1 VNHRTPAAKGRRH
14 DMAGEFHWPRP
25 ARGEVEFRCREPSQP
40 TQFAAE
46 ARSAS
51 STARRTKRAAGRE
64 DRDVRHQDRKHA
76 FRARSAAKAPAK
88 LAGAMYKSR

>member
-14 DMAGEFHWPRP
+14 DMEAEFHWPRP

-76 FRARSAAKAPAK
+76 FRARVSREGASKA
-88 LAGAMYKSR
+88 GWRHV